1 MDLQH
6 AFEQA
11 KAAYPGAYTSDT
23 QLVCVE
29 PLFDDEEYEEMEIPH
44 TWQLVDACAASFR
57 TPEREGMLVLRE
69 HRPGSNHPSHH
80 WGFMV
85 AKSEM
90 VKQPTQAKQA

>member
-1 MDLQH
+1 MNLQH

-11 KAAYPGAYTSDT
+11 KASYPGAYTSGT
-23 QLVCVE
+23 KLVWVE
-29 PLFDDEEYEEMEIPH
+29 PLFDDEEGKEMEIPH

-69 HRPGSNHPSHH
+69 HRSGSNYPSYH

-85 AKSEM
+85 AKNETM
-90 VKQPTQAKQA
+90 KQPD